1 MMRGYTSIRP
11 DLQRIRLIV
20 TGTDMLRQTPEGRT
34 LGLGERR
41 AIAALAVDA
50 VLPQQQ
56 SEGQK

>member
-1 MMRGYTSIRP
+1 MRPYTAIRP
-11 DLQRIRLIV
+11 DLVRVRIIRDL
-20 TGTDMLRQTPEGRT
+20 TDAMRNTPEGRT
-34 LGLGERR
+34 LGFGERR